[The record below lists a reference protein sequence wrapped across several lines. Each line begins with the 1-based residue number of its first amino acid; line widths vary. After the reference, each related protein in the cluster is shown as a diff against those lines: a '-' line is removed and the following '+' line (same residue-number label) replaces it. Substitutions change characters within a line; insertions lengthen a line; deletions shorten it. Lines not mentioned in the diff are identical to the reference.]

1 MSLSSLPI
9 RIVLVATSH
18 PGNIGAAARAMK
30 NMGLTQLHLVA
41 PQQFPH
47 PEATARAAGADDL
60 LSHAVVHNTLLEA
73 VSDCGLVIATSA
85 RHRHIPFVPCEPRE
99 GVAIA
104 VNKAKEGN
112 AVAWVF
118 GAERTGLTNGE
129 LAQCG
134 MLVTIPTCEHY
145 SSLNLAMAVQIIVYE
160 LSLAARQLSAPHEP
174 EVPLATYFEMNQ
186 FYEHLQEALSNT
198 GFRDHTADGHL
209 MARVRRL
216 FNRAQVDQN
225 EVRILRGILSAL
237 ESKSQQSSG
246 GKA

>member
-1 MSLSSLPI
+1 MPLSSLPI

-30 NMGLTQLHLVA
+30 NMGLAQLHLVA
-41 PQQFPH
+41 PQQFPD
-47 PEATARAAGADDL
+47 PEASARAAGADDVL
-60 LSHAVVHNTLLEA
+60 THAVVHQTLVEA

-85 RHRHIPFVPCEPRE
+85 RQRHIPFVPYEPRE
-99 GVAIA
+99 GAAMA
-104 VNKAKEGN
+104 VNKASEGN
-112 AVAWVF
+112 TVAWVF

-134 MLVTIPTCEHY
+134 MLVTIPTSEQY

-160 LSLAARQLSAPHEP
+160 LSLAARKLSVPQGSD
-174 EVPLATYFEMNQ
+174 VPLATQLEMNQ
-186 FYEHLQEALSNT
+186 FYEHLQQVLSGT

-237 ESKSQQSSG
+237 EGARQHNSE

>member
-18 PGNIGAAARAMK
+18 PGNIGAVARAMK

-60 LSHAVVHNTLLEA
+60 LGHAVVHQTLREA
-73 VSDCGLVIATSA
+73 VSNCGLVIATSA
-85 RHRHIPFVPCEPRE
+85 RQRHIPFVPYEPRE
-99 GVAIA
+99 GASIA
-104 VNKAKEGN
+104 VNKAHEGN
-112 AVAWVF
+112 VVAWVF
-118 GAERTGLTNGE
+118 GAERTGLTNDE

-134 MLVTIPTCEHY
+134 MLVTIPTSEEY

-160 LSLAARQLSAPHEP
+160 LSLAARKTTELPVS
-174 EVPLATYFEMNQ
+174 EVQLATQLEMNQ
-186 FYEHLQEALSNT
+186 FYEHLQEVLSGT

-225 EVRILRGILSAL
+225 EVRILRGILSAV
-237 ESKSQQSSG
+237 EDKRGVSG
-246 GKA
+246 GGEA